1 MDGAAAARLPDRGR
15 CRRGRA
21 RGGRA
26 LVRRLSRA
34 PLRLLG
40 AGSLPRRAGRARPR
54 LRCRGC
60 RAGARSRA
68 GPRLRAGRAPAAG
81 RLRALPQP
89 RLRRRAR
96 RPRPRRPPQPTPAS
110 RPRCSPA
117 CCARS
122 GRTYIQY
129 WLYYPDSNT
138 AWAGSDE
145 VWEHNYLMPL
155 IGKVVRGTS
164 DYPGFH
170 EDDWE
175 GYQVRIDPDGRVW
188 ARASSHRHYQGCK
201 EAACRGR
208 WMGASGWTRVS
219 RGSHA
224 GHLPASSPRRRFRA
238 CARRRRVPQAALHAC
253 AAGVN
258 LRERTS
264 TAEGLRLIPLESR
277 VAERVPAEGRQRH
290 SRPGERRC
298 TWIPRATSRER
309 AGEKVARSTV
319 SGE

>member
-1 MDGAAAARLPDRGR
+1 
-15 CRRGRA
+15 
-21 RGGRA
+21 
-26 LVRRLSRA
+26 VFT
-34 PLRLLG
+34 RLL
-40 AGSLPRRAGRARPR
+40 R
-54 LRCRGC
+54 
-60 RAGARSRA
+60 
-68 GPRLRAGRAPAAG
+68 
-81 RLRALPQP
+81 
-89 RLRRRAR
+89 
-96 RPRPRRPPQPTPAS
+96 
-110 RPRCSPA
+110 
-117 CCARS
+117 RS

-145 VWEHNYLMPL
+145 VWEHSYLMPL

-224 GHLPASSPRRRFRA
+224 GHLPGKLSTPPLPSLRAPAPRPHRPRFT
-238 CARRRRVPQAALHAC
+238 PALP
-253 AAGVN
+253 GVS

-264 TAEGLRLIPLESR
+264 TAEGLRLIPLETRRPRGYRPKDDS
-277 VAERVPAEGRQRH
+277 VVPPWRKEVYLDPE
-290 SRPGERRC
+290 SDK
-298 TWIPRATSRER
+298 S
-309 AGEKVARSTV
+309 
-319 SGE
+319 